1 MYGLSTKILEE
12 LDKTEF
18 YSENPDA
25 FSNMKILNKVI
36 RWKRKV
42 FFSSGRP
49 SFKTLVSESEW
60 GVSQNLA
67 CMEYALERYSE
78 LRLAK
83 YLKQKIKQDKDY
95 RKEMKWQKKLQRHL
109 SFLLTSGKGKHFF
122 HIGIES
128 CFTDRGKCAP
138 TFFKPRKHLGFFKKR
153 HSFCADAIN
162 VIGFT
167 DYVGQSFQQKVEWF
181 SRYEAEPFY
190 IQKLTP
196 SINVIS
202 KLEIPY
208 VKLVE
213 AYKDMNKDLQA
224 VMKKKNKKKS
234 LFRLFVPER
243 TLNEELPVED
253 VRKHQISSYS
263 LYDLKSRSSIK
274 YWTVEKKRLTCKKD

>member
-18 YSENPDA
+18 YSEDPDA

-60 GVSQNLA
+60 GVGQNLA

-78 LRLAK
+78 LRLVK
-83 YLKQKIKQDKDY
+83 YLKQKIRQDKDY
-95 RKEMKWQKKLQRHL
+95 RKEMKWQKELHRHL
-109 SFLLTSGKGKHFF
+109 KFLLTSGKNKHFY
-122 HIGIES
+122 HIRAEAL
-128 CFTDRGKCAP
+128 FTDKGKCAP
-138 TFFKPRKHLGFFKKR
+138 TFFRPKKHLGFFKKR
-153 HSFCADAIN
+153 YSFCADALN
-162 VIGFT
+162 VIGAI
-167 DYVGQSFQQKVEWF
+167 DYAGPENQEDIEWF
-181 SRYEAEPFY
+181 SRYKAEPFY
-190 IQKLTP
+190 IQKLIP
-196 SINVIS
+196 SMNSIS
-202 KLEIPY
+202 KLEVPY
-208 VKLVE
+208 HKLIKT
-213 AYKDMNKDLQA
+213 YKDMNQDLQA

-234 LFRLFVPER
+234 LFRLFVPKR

-253 VRKHQISSYS
+253 VKEHQISSYS

-274 YWTVEKKRLTCKKD
+274 YWTPEEEE